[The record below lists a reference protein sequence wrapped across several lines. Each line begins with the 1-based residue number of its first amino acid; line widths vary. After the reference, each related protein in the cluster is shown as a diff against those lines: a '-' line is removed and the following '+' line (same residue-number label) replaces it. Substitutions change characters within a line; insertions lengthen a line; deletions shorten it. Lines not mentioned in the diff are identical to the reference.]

1 MKKIK
6 LFFIISL
13 AFLFT
18 NLKADADLENKL
30 KEMQSEIDTLAEL
43 IEEGGSG
50 EAGWWTKTSLG
61 GYGEIHWSTASPPD
75 DEKNATNAT
84 NVEVDIHRYVLFIGH
99 EFNEYLSMNSEVEI
113 EHAFVK
119 DGNGELEMEQL
130 YLEQNLAYVGL
141 DNTFLKYGT
150 VLMPVGITNEMHE
163 PPTFYGVDRNV
174 VEKELNANTWWE
186 TGIMLNTALG
196 GGFDLTAFGHTGLET
211 DGDGD
216 IRDGRGKVFKQDGTN
231 VAYTFRLKYTGI
243 PGVEMGVWHNH
254 QTDINNI
261 PGAGNIPADLWGGH
275 INMSPTE
282 GLGFRAFGGT
292 WNLDCSGT
300 NAAGT
305 QHACDTNGRSKIW
318 GAFIEPSY
326 RWSLGGPLDSSIGIG
341 ARAGAWN
348 DKADE
353 KDNASNKIRQY
364 DLLLNYWLSP
374 NAVLK
379 VDYEN
384 QKYYADG
391 KGTAGWNFGMGYQF

>member
-1 MKKIK
+1 MKKVII
-6 LFFIISL
+6 FFLITSV
-13 AFLFT
+13 FLIQS
-18 NLKADADLENKL
+18 LKADADLENKI
-30 KEMQSEIDTLAEL
+30 KEMQSEIDSLAEL
-43 IEEGGSG
+43 IEEGSGSG
-50 EAGWWTKTSLG
+50 DGWYTRTSLG

-75 DEKNATNAT
+75 DERGATNAT
-84 NVEVDIHRYVLFIGH
+84 NVDVDIHRYVLFIGH

-130 YLEQNLAYVGL
+130 YLEQNLSYIGIN
-141 DNTFLKYGT
+141 DTFIKYGT

-186 TGIMLNTALG
+186 TGIMLNTALAPG
-196 GGFDLTAFGHTGLET
+196 LELTTFGHTGLET
-211 DGDGD
+211 SGDGD
-216 IRDGRGKVFKQDGTN
+216 IRGGRGKVNNQDGTN

-243 PGVEMGVWHNH
+243 PGVEFGLWHNH

-275 INMSPTE
+275 INMSPSE
-282 GLGFRAFGGT
+282 GFGFRAFGGT
-292 WNLDCSGT
+292 WQLDCPD
-300 NAAGT
+300 NHVCA
-305 QHACDTNGRSKIW
+305 TNGREKIW

-326 RWSLGGPLDSSIGIG
+326 RFSLGGPLDSSIGIA

-353 KDNASNKIRQY
+353 LQNASNKIRQY
-364 DLLLNYWLSP
+364 DLLVNYWLSP

-384 QKYYADG
+384 QKYYSDG
-391 KGTAGWNFGMGYQF
+391 KGSAGWNFGMGYQF

>member
-6 LFFIISL
+6 LFFIISF

-75 DEKNATNAT
+75 DEKTAAAT

-130 YLEQNLAYVGL
+130 YLEQNLAYLGL

-196 GGFDLTAFGHTGLET
+196 GGFDFTAFGHTGLET

-216 IRDGRGKVFKQDGTN
+216 IRDGRGKVYKQDGTN
-231 VAYTFRLKYTGI
+231 VAYTLRLKYTGI

-254 QTDINNI
+254 QTDINNT
-261 PGAGNIPADLWGGH
+261 PGAGNIPADLWGAH
-275 INMSPTE
+275 LNMSPTE
-282 GLGFRAFGGT
+282 GFGFRAFGGT

-305 QHACDTNGRSKIW
+305 QHACDTNGRSKVW
-318 GAFIEPSY
+318 GAFVEPSY

-353 KDNASNKIRQY
+353 LDNASNKIRQY

-384 QKYYADG
+384 QKYYTDN
-391 KGTAGWNFGMGYQF
+391 KGSAGWNFGMGYQF

>member
-1 MKKIK
+1 MKKVII
-6 LFFIISL
+6 FFLITSV
-13 AFLFT
+13 FLIQS
-18 NLKADADLENKL
+18 LKADADLENKI
-30 KEMQSEIDTLAEL
+30 KEMQSEIDSLAEL
-43 IEEGGSG
+43 IEEGSGSG
-50 EAGWWTKTSLG
+50 DGWYTRTSLG

-75 DEKNATNAT
+75 DERGATNAT

-119 DGNGELEMEQL
+119 DDNGELEMEQL
-130 YLEQNLAYVGL
+130 YLEQNLAYLGL
-141 DNTFLKYGT
+141 ENTFIKYGT

-186 TGIMLNTALG
+186 TGIMLNTALAPG
-196 GGFDLTAFGHTGLET
+196 LELTTFGHTGLET

-243 PGVEMGVWHNH
+243 PGVEMGIWHNH

-275 INMSPTE
+275 INMSPSE
-282 GLGFRAFGGT
+282 GFGFRAFGGT
-292 WNLDCSGT
+292 WQLDCPD
-300 NAAGT
+300 NHVCA
-305 QHACDTNGRSKIW
+305 TNGREKIW

-326 RWSLGGPLDSSIGIG
+326 RFSLGGPLDSSIGIA

-353 KDNASNKIRQY
+353 LQNSSNKIRQY
-364 DLLLNYWLSP
+364 DLMVNYWLSP

-384 QKYYADG
+384 QKYYTNN
-391 KGTAGWNFGMGYQF
+391 KGTAGWNFGIG

>member
-1 MKKIK
+1 MKKIT
-6 LFFIISL
+6 FFLIITFAL
-13 AFLFT
+13 IFN

-30 KEMQSEIDTLAEL
+30 QEMQDEIDALAEM
-43 IEEGGSG
+43 IEEGSG
-50 EAGWWTKTSLG
+50 GGDGWYNRTSLG

-75 DEKNATNAT
+75 DETQTYSATAT
-84 NVEVDIHRYVLFIGH
+84 PNVEVDIHRYVLFIGH

-119 DGNGELEMEQL
+119 GDEGELEMEQL
-130 YLEQNLAYVGL
+130 YLEQNLGYLGIN
-141 DNTFLKYGT
+141 DTFIKYGT
-150 VLMPVGITNEMHE
+150 VLMPVGITNETHE

-196 GGFDLTAFGHTGLET
+196 GGLELTAFGHTGLEE

-243 PGVEMGVWHNH
+243 PGVELGLWHNH
-254 QTDINNI
+254 QTDLNNT
-261 PGAGNIPADLWGGH
+261 PAEGNIPADLWGGH

-282 GLGFRAFGGT
+282 GFGFKAFAGT
-292 WNLDCSGT
+292 WQLDCPST
-300 NAAGT
+300 
-305 QHACDTNGRSKIW
+305 HACATNGREKVW
-318 GAFIEPSY
+318 GAFIEPAY
-326 RWSLGGPLDSSIGIG
+326 RWSLGGPLDQSIGIA

-353 KDNASNKIRQY
+353 AQNASNKIRQY
-364 DLLLNYWLSP
+364 DLMLNWWLSP

-384 QKYYADG
+384 QKYYSNN
-391 KGTAGWNFGMGYQF
+391 KGTAGWNFGIGYQF

>member
-75 DEKNATNAT
+75 DEKTAAAT

-130 YLEQNLAYVGL
+130 YLEQNLAYLGL

-196 GGFDLTAFGHTGLET
+196 GGFDFTAFGQ
-211 DGDGD
+211 
-216 IRDGRGKVFKQDGTN
+216 V
-231 VAYTFRLKYTGI
+231 
-243 PGVEMGVWHNH
+243 
-254 QTDINNI
+254 
-261 PGAGNIPADLWGGH
+261 
-275 INMSPTE
+275 
-282 GLGFRAFGGT
+282 
-292 WNLDCSGT
+292 
-300 NAAGT
+300 
-305 QHACDTNGRSKIW
+305 
-318 GAFIEPSY
+318 
-326 RWSLGGPLDSSIGIG
+326 
-341 ARAGAWN
+341 
-348 DKADE
+348 
-353 KDNASNKIRQY
+353 
-364 DLLLNYWLSP
+364 
-374 NAVLK
+374 
-379 VDYEN
+379 
-384 QKYYADG
+384 
-391 KGTAGWNFGMGYQF
+391 